1 MASPKHNIV
10 FVVNIVS
17 PSRNQVRMGNI
28 IKPVEEPMNLAVQTE
43 PVVSTIILHAYQK
56 AIDVGA
62 PMRKAAAIGLFFHHS
77 ERYCAFSWNHPMT

>member
-1 MASPKHNIV
+1 MANPKHNIV

-43 PVVSTIILHAYQK
+43 PVASTINLQAYQK
-56 AIDVGA
+56 AIDVGTPIA
-62 PMRKAAAIGLFFHHS
+62 KAAVIGLSFHHS
-77 ERYCAFSWNHPMT
+77 DKY